1 MKQDHIV
8 DTNKMVTAVEWLVE
22 QLFPNWMTQ
31 EQFHMIEQAKV
42 MEKDQISKAWND
54 GDYAYFYSKETG
66 REFDN
71 GEQYYN
77 EMYNKQT
84 MSKEQAKTELIKLL
98 QNQIA
103 DLVLMSKIEL
113 GDDVIAEIN
122 RLKLIIGE

>member
-22 QLFPNWMTQ
+22 QLENVDYNPLEKGGYDTAKKRI
-31 EQFHMIEQAKV
+31 IEQAKE
-42 MEKDQISKAWND
+42 MEKEQIAKAWND

-77 EMYNKQT
+77 DTYNK
-84 MSKEQAKTELIKLL
+84 
-98 QNQIA
+98 
-103 DLVLMSKIEL
+103 
-113 GDDVIAEIN
+113 
-122 RLKLIIGE
+122 

>member
-22 QLFPNWMTQ
+22 QLENVDYNPLEKGGYDTAKKRI
-31 EQFHMIEQAKV
+31 IEQAKE
-42 MEKDQISKAWND
+42 MEKEQIAKAWND

-77 EMYNKQT
+77 ETYNK
-84 MSKEQAKTELIKLL
+84 
-98 QNQIA
+98 
-103 DLVLMSKIEL
+103 
-113 GDDVIAEIN
+113 
-122 RLKLIIGE
+122 